1 MVSDGQRK
9 PRVVVIVVFDGVKLL
24 DAAGP
29 AEVFAEANRFGA
41 NYQIKIASVDGRDVT
56 TSIGTGFAVTD
67 RIAAIVSADT
77 VLVAGGD
84 GLIGR
89 PIDPALVTAL
99 KGVPPRTRRL
109 ASICT
114 GSFILA
120 QAGLLNGR
128 RATTHWRHAN
138 LLARAFPDVVVEPDA
153 IFVRDG
159 AILTS
164 AGVSAGIDLALALVE
179 EDYGPELARDVARSL
194 VVYLKRA
201 GGQSQF
207 SVLVEADPP
216 PQSAL
221 RTVTDAIAANP
232 AADHSVKNLAI
243 QASLSTRQLTRL
255 FQSELG
261 TTPARYVEMVR
272 IDAAQAA
279 LDAGRTVTET
289 AHLAGFGSAET
300 LRGVREQPRCLTEG
314 LSGQISHHVSRVRT
328 SSRLRRPPGTAQRIK
343 PARFAR
349 RSPSCQPS
357 RPRWW
362 AGSTSGSARPG
373 GRARPHPAWRGSR
386 SVPPATP
393 VNR

>member
-1 MVSDGQRK
+1 MRHTGFVGQTYPR

-41 NYQIKIASVDGRDVT
+41 NYQIRIASVDGRDVT
-56 TSIGTGFAVTD
+56 TSIGTGFAVTE
-67 RIAAIVSADT
+67 RIASIESVDT

-89 PIDPALVTAL
+89 PIDPALVDAVRA
-99 KGVPPRTRRL
+99 VPSRTRRL

-120 QAGLLNGR
+120 QAGLLDGR
-128 RATTHWRHAN
+128 RATTHWRHAR
-138 LLARAFPDVVVEPDA
+138 LLARAFPDVSVESDA

-159 AILTS
+159 QIFTS

-179 EDYGPELARDVARSL
+179 DDYGAELVRDVARSL

-221 RTVTDAIAANP
+221 RAVVDGIAADP
-232 AADHSVKNLAI
+232 GADHSVKSLAA
-243 QASLSTRQLTRL
+243 QASVSTRQLTRL
-255 FQSELG
+255 FQAELG

-272 IDAAQAA
+272 IDAARAA
-279 LDAGRTVTET
+279 LDDGRSVSET
-289 AHLAGFGSAET
+289 ARLAGFGSAET
-300 LRGVREQPRCLTEG
+300 LRRVFVNELGVSPKAYRDRF
-314 LSGQISHHVSRVRT
+314 RT
-328 SSRLRRPPGTAQRIK
+328 TS
-343 PARFAR
+343 PA
-349 RSPSCQPS
+349 
-357 RPRWW
+357 
-362 AGSTSGSARPG
+362 
-373 GRARPHPAWRGSR
+373 
-386 SVPPATP
+386 
-393 VNR
+393 